1 MVSPPKEERAIL
13 ESFRQGTAPRIVK
26 RQASRGTIP
35 VAAEELLEILILL
48 TSDHDPTCSE
58 TAKKTLASW
67 PVEKCAQALAAPDAS
82 PEVLAYFASQKSV
95 PDSLVSAIANHA
107 NADDHALAPLAPR
120 LSLQQIEGI
129 AASQAR
135 LGHLPGFVKAVLT
148 RPDLPAELRQRLEAL
163 PRPSGADD
171 PAQVME
177 ALSREEEH
185 EAHAPDDRKRERI
198 SLTQKVARLSVSERV
213 QVALKGTKDERLLL
227 VRDPSKVV
235 YRAVLASPKLG
246 DSEVEN
252 FASMKNI
259 AEEAL
264 RILGTQR
271 SFLKNYG
278 VVRNLVNNPRTPLD
292 VSLGLLNRFT
302 DHDLKYLTKNRNVP
316 ETLRNMA
323 LKLHKTRSSSRGG
336 SGGGH

>member
-13 ESFRQGTAPRIVK
+13 ESFRQGTAPPIIK

-48 TSDHDPTCSE
+48 TSDPDPTCSE

-67 PVEKCAQALAAPDAS
+67 PAEKCAQALAAPDAS
-82 PEVLAYFASQKSV
+82 PEALAYFASQKNV
-95 PDSLVSAIANHA
+95 PDTLVSLIAAHA
-107 NADDHALAPLAPR
+107 HAGDRTLAPLAPR

-129 AASQAR
+129 AASQTR
-135 LGHLPGFVKAVLT
+135 LGHLAGFVKAVLT
-148 RPDLPAELRQRLEAL
+148 RQDLPAELRQRLEA
-163 PRPSGADD
+163 PPPPSGADD
-171 PAQVME
+171 HAQVME

-185 EAHAPDDRKRERI
+185 EAHAADDQKRERI

-213 QVALKGTKDERLLL
+213 QVALKGSKDERLLL

-271 SFLKNYG
+271 NFLKNYG

-302 DHDLKYLTKNRNVP
+302 DNDLKYLTKNRNVP

-323 LKLHKTRSSSRGG
+323 LKLHKTRTSSRSG